1 MQRWREALRPRTG
14 RRSGWGRGSIAGAII
29 SLALGF
35 SAGCREQ
42 NPAPSAGLGQV
53 RLLESQALGA
63 MVVKTKERE
72 IGTGG
77 SLSISVAAVSGLSA
91 AAVDPWVA
99 AFGQVLDFRS
109 LRPADRVRVELS
121 GHGALHRVEVYKS
134 AIERYE
140 ALAGED
146 GRPVARAIALAPEPR
161 FRRVSGTVR
170 SNLYDAL
177 LAAGGTTE
185 LVSQMADLFACKVD
199 FLVDPRPGDR
209 FDILVEEQWMGGE
222 PIGQDILMARYD
234 GRRASHAAYRY
245 TNRKGER
252 DYYAANGASLRT
264 SFLRSPL
271 KYRRIS
277 SQFSQRR
284 LHPIHKIYKTHYGVD
299 FAAPRGT
306 PVSAVGDGVV
316 EFAGYKGANGNLV
329 ILRHP
334 GGLESYYLHLQH
346 IAEPVHRGAR
356 IAQGQVI
363 GRVGSTGDATGAHL
377 CFRVRKR
384 GKFVDPLRLD
394 LPAGPPVPVA
404 ELEAFAAERRKWEGL
419 TYVLAGG
426 TAVPAR
432 DLARLAGHAG
442 QVAQASAVARYAV
455 DAVPLGGEDLGR
467 VEAQPETDP
476 GTKVEARGT
485 L

>member
-1 MQRWREALRPRTG
+1 MQRWLEPERP
-14 RRSGWGRGSIAGAII
+14 SAGRGSRWVMSMLLAVGLGAGA
-29 SLALGF
+29 
-35 SAGCREQ
+35 GCTREGR
-42 NPAPSAGLGQV
+42 PGPSAGLGQV
-53 RLLESQALGA
+53 RLLESQALA
-63 MVVKTKERE
+63 SMVVNKKERA
-72 IGTGG
+72 IGAGG
-77 SLSISVAAVSGLSA
+77 SLSTSVAAVSGLSA

-99 AFGQVLDFRS
+99 ALGAVLDFRS
-109 LRPADRVRVELS
+109 LRPADKVRVELS

-134 AIERYE
+134 PIERYE
-140 ALAGED
+140 AVPGED
-146 GRPVARAIALAPEPR
+146 GRPVARAIELAPEPR

-170 SNLYDAL
+170 SSLYDAL

-185 LVSQMADLFACKVD
+185 LVAQMADLFACQVD
-199 FLVDPRPGDR
+199 FLIDPRPGDR
-209 FDILVEEQWMGGE
+209 FDILVEEKWMGGE
-222 PIGQDILMARYD
+222 PIGQEILMARYD
-234 GRRASHAAYRY
+234 GARASSAAYRY

-252 DYYAANGASLRT
+252 DYYSASGSSLRT

-346 IAEPVHRGAR
+346 IAQPVHRGAK

-363 GRVGSTGDATGAHL
+363 GRVGSTGDATGPHL

-394 LPAGPPVPVA
+394 LPPGPPVPPA
-404 ELEAFAAERRKWEGL
+404 EQEAFAAERRKWEGL
-419 TYVLAGG
+419 TYVLARGK
-426 TAVPAR
+426 AVPAR

-455 DAVPLGGEDLGR
+455 DAVPLGEGDLGR
-467 VEAQPETDP
+467 VEARPE
-476 GTKVEARGT
+476 VERGNKREPRGT